1 MVGEE
6 DARKYAIE
14 VFEAEDT
21 NIGFEEIQS
30 RRELSIGSMFGAA
43 KDAVTGAVGT
53 AGKVGSEAIGEASKL
68 VKNIAV
74 GKDGKSGLMGEN
86 GLANNILNT
95 AGDVANKMLDTAK
108 GIGSSIFGSKGS
120 ES

>member
-1 MVGEE
+1 M
-6 DARKYAIE
+6 K
-14 VFEAEDT
+14 DT

-30 RRELSIGSMFGAA
+30 RRELSIGGIFGAA
-43 KDAVTGAVGT
+43 KDAVTGAVSG
-53 AGKVGSEAIGEASKL
+53 AGKIGSKAIGEASNL

-74 GKDGKSGLMGEN
+74 GNDGKSGLMGEN